1 MNALLPAALPPI
13 SLILSANGQVE
24 FNALYSACSNY
35 RPNPSG
41 QEFEQVGISV
51 VGLGPSRLTFETALT
66 QAAEVVVVDADLYL
80 NDQELIDLLAL
91 RVTDKAAIV
100 LLAPQRQHLRA
111 PLQKLPP
118 VRAIYL
124 KGELNHGGLIH
135 AVAQWGLSE
144 RARLA
149 NHAPGTALLQQAAA
163 LPTQVERV
171 NALAG
176 TRIYAV
182 AGSKGGPGKTT
193 IAVNFAA
200 RLNQRGIKTLL
211 MGFDTPDGV
220 WAQLGLPAAP
230 NALNWFRRPGRDGFD
245 ASLQTTK
252 FGLDVMLSPNDT
264 AESAAIATGDFVE
277 RIVRVA
283 ADLARA
289 RSDWPVA
296 QIVAQAAADAQ
307 REAAPGKIAA
317 LIDAARDHHPP
328 YAAIICD
335 LPPTLGTEWSI
346 QPLLRAS
353 VVLCV
358 VEPSRADGMNLL
370 NTVKVLTGALDPRY
384 RVPRDAILAVLNRVT
399 DEDELNP
406 TRMMDMIRGELGGWA
421 PPFIATL
428 PHDPLVRAQQV
439 NFGLPID
446 KRDAFRTGIDA
457 IVEYFYSD
465 VLGGRRAD
473 NGKSRFGIR
482 IKIGDR

>member
-1 MNALLPAALPPI
+1 MSTPTLTPI
-13 SLILSANGQVE
+13 SVILSANGQVE
-24 FNALYSACSNY
+24 FNALYGAFSNY
-35 RPNPSG
+35 RPTPAAQ
-41 QEFEQVGISV
+41 QEFEQIAVTV
-51 VGLGPSRLTFETALT
+51 VGLGPSRLTFETALS
-66 QAAEVVVVDADLYL
+66 QSAEVAVVDADLYL
-80 NDQELIDLLAL
+80 NDQELIDLLAA
-91 RVTDKAAIV
+91 RVSGKIAII
-100 LLAPQRQHLRA
+100 LLPIHRQHLRA
-111 PLQKLPP
+111 AVQQQQP

-124 KGELNHGGLIH
+124 KGELNPVALIH

-149 NHAPGTALLQQAAA
+149 NQAPGTALLKQVGA

-220 WAQLGLPAAP
+220 WAQLGLSAAP
-230 NALNWFRRPGRDGFD
+230 NALNWFRRPGREGFE
-245 ASLQTTK
+245 ASKQTTK
-252 FGLDVMLSPNDT
+252 FGLDVLLSPNDT
-264 AESAAIATGDFVE
+264 AESSAIATGDFVD
-277 RIVRVA
+277 RIVRLA
-283 ADLARA
+283 SDLGRIRA
-289 RSDWPVA
+289 DWPVH

-353 VVLCV
+353 IVLCV

-370 NTVKVLTGALDPRY
+370 NTVKILTGALDPRY

-399 DEDELNP
+399 AQDELTP

-421 PPFIATL
+421 PPFIATI
-428 PHDPLVRAQQV
+428 PHDPQVRAQQV
-439 NFGLPID
+439 SFGLPID
-446 KRDAFRTGIDA
+446 KCDDLRTGIDA
-457 IVEYFYSD
+457 IVDYFYSD
-465 VLGGRRAD
+465 VLNGRRID
-473 NGKSRFGIR
+473 EGKSRFGIR
-482 IKIGDR
+482 IKIGGR